1 MTFSRA
7 ATIVIPSMS
16 ISQILSALGFLL
28 IATTLEVSG
37 DAIVRLAIYNHAG
50 LIRLGLMLAGAALLF
65 GYGFSLNL
73 APVEFRQ
80 VVGLYIA
87 TLFIVWQVI
96 NFIVFRTSPNLPIL
110 IGGSLIVIGGL
121 IVTFWKAEPAS

>member
-1 MTFSRA
+1 MINFSQ
-7 ATIVIPSMS
+7 P
-16 ISQILSALGFLL
+16 LSAVAFLL

-37 DAIVRLAIYNHAG
+37 DAIVRLAIYDQLG
-50 LIRLGLMLAGAALLF
+50 ITRLCLMVGGAALLF

-87 TLFIVWQVI
+87 TLFVIWQMI
-96 NFIVFRTSPNLPIL
+96 NFLVFRTTPTLPIL
-110 IGGSLIVIGGL
+110 VGGILIVLGGV
-121 IVTFWKAEPAS
+121 IVTFFYPEYSYCN

>member
-1 MTFSRA
+1 MN
-7 ATIVIPSMS
+7 
-16 ISQILSALGFLL
+16 ISQSLSAFAFLL

-37 DAIVRLAIYNHAG
+37 DAVVRLAIYNHAG
-50 LIRLGLMLAGAALLF
+50 MTRLALMLSGAALLF

-87 TLFIVWQVI
+87 TLFVVWQVI
-96 NFIVFRTSPNLPIL
+96 NFLVFRTSPNLPIL
-110 IGGSLIVIGGL
+110 AGGTLIVAGGL
-121 IVTFWKAEPAS
+121 IVTFWKPNYSA